1 MPISATGKRS
11 RIGSRNAQSGLTL
24 LELVVVVAI
33 IALLALPVMLR
44 FGGGGAFG
52 GAAPAARS
60 AAALQAD
67 LAALRDRALLGRE
80 TLVLQPSNDGWSA
93 EGLRTGQQAG
103 RRNGART
110 AMQLDWRIDA
120 APPAGERPQ
129 GEGLPPIRFL
139 PDGRATPFT
148 LRITGADQPGLECRF
163 DGWEAPECRPL

>member
-1 MPISATGKRS
+1 MPISATGKRNS
-11 RIGSRNAQSGLTL
+11 FGNRNAQAGLTL

-44 FGGGGAFG
+44 FGGDGAFG

-80 TLVLQPSNDGWSA
+80 TLVLQPGNDGWSA
-93 EGLRTGQQAG
+93 EGLRTGQQ
-103 RRNGART
+103 NGART
-110 AMQLDWRIDA
+110 AVRLDWRIDA
-120 APPAGERPQ
+120 APPAGERPK
-129 GEGLPPIRFL
+129 GDGLPPIRFL

-148 LRITGADQPGLECRF
+148 LRITGADQPGLECSF